1 MVLPHRAS
9 ALALSDPRTAARFE
23 DSGAINFCNSAME
36 IRSSASPDWICRP
49 GKIAH
54 RDCTGCFTS
63 K

>member
-1 MVLPHRAS
+1 
-9 ALALSDPRTAARFE
+9 
-23 DSGAINFCNSAME
+23 ME